1 MTEQPPPSSGPSQS
15 APNPQASAQGHE
27 AAHGAAV
34 DPAYYAYYYGQ
45 QQQAPQ
51 PQPAPRRPNWGLLI
65 GLVGMLVA
73 FGFCMIMSALGQA
86 GGGATASGPARLNE
100 VFVSGEGEDKI
111 ALIELKGVI
120 AEQQTSG
127 GVFGVSVNLVERMDR
142 EFAAA
147 AADEK
152 VKAVLLRIDSPGGT
166 VSASDQI
173 WHTVSEFRRTT
184 NKPVI
189 VHMGGTCASGGYY
202 IAVACDAL
210 ICEPTTIT
218 GSIGVILSTL
228 NFADLLKKYGVS
240 DVTIKSGAN
249 KDLLNSTS
257 PPNPEHREI
266 LQGMVDETHSRFVE
280 LVAKGRP
287 IDLERTKT
295 LADGRIYTA
304 KQALEH
310 KLVDGI
316 GYREDALAEIRKR
329 AKLGKAKLIRYRAP
343 VPSFLDALSG
353 NANAPAVSPN
363 LLDQVTGPRLLVL
376 WRGR

>member
-1 MTEQPPPSSGPSQS
+1 MSEHES
-15 APNPQASAQGHE
+15 AHQQAQAQAD
-27 AAHGAAV
+27 AA
-34 DPAYYAYYYGQ
+34 AYHAYYYGQ
-45 QQQAPQ
+45 QAQARPAPQ
-51 PQPAPRRPNWGLLI
+51 QRPNFALLFGLAFMV
-65 GLVGMLVA
+65 LV
-73 FGFCMIMSALGQA
+73 FGFCMVLSSFGSAA
-86 GGGATASGPARLNE
+86 GSGAASGPKALNE
-100 VFVSGEGEDKI
+100 VHVSGEGEDKI

-127 GVFGVSVNLVERMDR
+127 GVLGVSVNLVERLEG

-147 AADEK
+147 AKDEK

-228 NFADLLKKYGVS
+228 NFAELLEKYGVA

-257 PPNPEHREI
+257 PPNPEHRAI
-266 LQGMVDETHSRFVE
+266 LQGMVDETHARFVE

-287 IDLERTKT
+287 IDLPTAQK

-310 KLVDGI
+310 QLVDAI

-329 AKLGKAKLIRYRAP
+329 AKLGKAKLVRYRAP
-343 VPSFLDALSG
+343 VPTLLDALAG
-353 NANAPAVSPN
+353 NASVPQVAPN

>member
-1 MTEQPPPSSGPSQS
+1 MTEQPTPPPT
-15 APNPQASAQGHE
+15 GHE
-27 AAHGAAV
+27 ATHAQPV
-34 DPAYYAYYYGQ
+34 DPAYYAYYYGYGQ
-45 QQQAPQ
+45 QQQPAA
-51 PQPAPRRPNWGLLI
+51 PAPRRPNFGLLV
-65 GLVGMLVA
+65 GLCGVFLVFA
-73 FGFCMIMSALGQA
+73 LCMVTSSLTQGAGEDSATPRAL
-86 GGGATASGPARLNE
+86 TE
-100 VFVSGEGEDKI
+100 ITVSGEGEDKI

-120 AEQQTSG
+120 AEQQTTG
-127 GVFGVSVNLVERMDR
+127 GGMFGVQVNLVERLER
-142 EFAAA
+142 EFAQAG
-147 AADEK
+147 ADDK
-152 VKAVLLRIDSPGGT
+152 VKAVLFRIDSPGGT

-173 WHTVSEFRRTT
+173 WHVVSEFRRTQ

-228 NFADLLKKYGVS
+228 NFSELLKKYGVS

-249 KDLLNSTS
+249 KDLLNSTA
-257 PPNPEHREI
+257 PPNAEHLEI
-266 LQGMVDETHSRFVE
+266 LQGMVDESHARFVE

-287 IDLERTKT
+287 IDPETVAK

-304 KQALEH
+304 KQALKH

-316 GYREDALAEIRKR
+316 GYREDALAEVRKR
-329 AKLGKAKLIRYRAP
+329 AKLGKAKLVRYRAP
-343 VPSFLDALSG
+343 TPTFLDAISG
-353 NANAPAVSPN
+353 NANTTPAIAPT

>member
-1 MTEQPPPSSGPSQS
+1 MSEQPPNPTHES
-15 APNPQASAQGHE
+15 AHQQTQAQAD
-27 AAHGAAV
+27 AA
-34 DPAYYAYYYGQ
+34 AYHAYYYGQ
-45 QQQAPQ
+45 QTQQAARPSPQ
-51 PQPAPRRPNWGLLI
+51 RPNFPLLI
-65 GLVGMLVA
+65 GLAFMVLT
-73 FGFCMIMSALGQA
+73 FGFCMMLSSFG
-86 GGGATASGPARLNE
+86 GGGASVAAGGPKKLNE

-127 GVFGVSVNLVERMDR
+127 GILGASVNLVERMER

-147 AADEK
+147 AADEQ

-228 NFADLLKKYGVS
+228 NFADLLKKYGVA

-249 KDLLNSTS
+249 KDLLNSTA
-257 PPNPEHREI
+257 PPLRGAGRQGAPHRPPDRSEA
-266 LQGMVDETHSRFVE
+266 G
-280 LVAKGRP
+280 
-287 IDLERTKT
+287 
-295 LADGRIYTA
+295 
-304 KQALEH
+304 
-310 KLVDGI
+310 
-316 GYREDALAEIRKR
+316 
-329 AKLGKAKLIRYRAP
+329 
-343 VPSFLDALSG
+343 
-353 NANAPAVSPN
+353 
-363 LLDQVTGPRLLVL
+363 
-376 WRGR
+376 

>member
-1 MTEQPPPSSGPSQS
+1 MSEQPPTGQ
-15 APNPQASAQGHE
+15 NPQTQAQAD
-27 AAHGAAV
+27 AA
-34 DPAYYAYYYGQ
+34 AYHAYYYGQ
-45 QQQAPQ
+45 QAQYQQARPANSPQ
-51 PQPAPRRPNWGLLI
+51 RPNFALLFGLAFMVLT
-65 GLVGMLVA
+65 
-73 FGFCMIMSALGQA
+73 FGFCMVLSSLA
-86 GGGATASGPARLNE
+86 GGGGSTASASGPKAMNE

-127 GVFGVSVNLVERMDR
+127 GVLGVSVNLVERLER

-147 AADEK
+147 ASDEK

-184 NKPVI
+184 NKPVV

-228 NFADLLKKYGVS
+228 NFAQLLEKYGVA

-249 KDLLNSTS
+249 KDLLNSTA
-257 PPNPEHREI
+257 PPNEEHRAI
-266 LQGMVDETHSRFVE
+266 LQGMVDETHARFVE

-287 IDLERTKT
+287 FDLPMAQK

-310 KLVDGI
+310 QLVDAI

-343 VPSFLDALSG
+343 VPTLLDALSG
-353 NANAPAVSPN
+353 NAGAPQVAPN
-363 LLDQVTGPRLLVL
+363 LLDQVSGPRLLVL